1 MGNDTI
7 KMTLK
12 LKGSYLRSFKTTLS
26 WSRPRTRPR
35 PAAAARGPKL
45 SHDILNKIFTGD
57 NDDNDDDRGV
67 FTFR

>member
-1 MGNDTI
+1 
-7 KMTLK
+7 MTLK
-12 LKGSYLRSFKTTLS
+12 LKGNDLRSFKTTLS

-45 SHDILNKIFTGD
+45 SQNILNKIFTGD
-57 NDDNDDDRGV
+57 NDENGDDRGV

>member
-1 MGNDTI
+1 
-7 KMTLK
+7 MTLK
-12 LKGSYLRSFKTTLS
+12 LNGSDLRSFKTILS

-45 SHDILNKIFTGD
+45 SQNILNKIFTGD
-57 NDDNDDDRGV
+57 NDENGDDRGV